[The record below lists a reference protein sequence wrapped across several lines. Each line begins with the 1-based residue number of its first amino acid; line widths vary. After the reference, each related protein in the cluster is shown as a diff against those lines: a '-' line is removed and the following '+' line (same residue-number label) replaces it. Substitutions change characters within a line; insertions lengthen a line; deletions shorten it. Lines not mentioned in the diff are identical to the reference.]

1 MKLQCRGTNI
11 ERRHYSHM
19 GSQGKCS
26 GWAALHDIQPVK
38 PPTLYVTGKCTFP
51 TAGYSV
57 ELRPQ
62 VQPGINPAI
71 YILDKIVHEPTGPVN
86 QVLTRVDVRYSEK
99 TDAHYKE
106 VYILPDDVHVPV
118 KEVS

>member
-1 MKLQCRGTNI
+1 
-11 ERRHYSHM
+11 M

-26 GWAALHDIQPVK
+26 GWTALHDTQPVK
-38 PPTLYVTGKCTFP
+38 PHTLYVTGKCTFP

-57 ELRPQ
+57 ELRPHLPQ
-62 VQPGINPAI
+62 GINPAI
-71 YILDKIVHEPTGPVN
+71 YIMDKIVHEPTGPVN
-86 QVLTRVDVRYSEK
+86 QVLTTVDVRYSEK

-106 VYILPDDVHVPV
+106 VHILPDDVHVPV